1 MTYVRLPGT
10 RAIFRKN
17 KSNKQII
24 HKYLINTSDSSPI
37 DNTRKQI
44 YMHGKIRENRYKKKE
59 QYITVMK
66 KVKVF
71 IINNE
76 SMK

>member
-1 MTYVRLPGT
+1 
-10 RAIFRKN
+10 
-17 KSNKQII
+17 
-24 HKYLINTSDSSPI
+24 
-37 DNTRKQI
+37 
-44 YMHGKIRENRYKKKE
+44 MHRKIRENRYKKKE
-59 QYITVMK
+59 QYIKVMK